1 MTINGT
7 LVISKTPPLIA
18 KEGVV
23 WIDTST
29 QIPRIKYFSGGGYI
43 PLNDIQELPTIP
55 ETPTWDSLEG
65 KPEVIAAGETQ
76 AEARAAIGAGT
87 GNSNLVIGTT
97 AATAAA
103 GNHNHAVTAHS
114 ESGLAAASNIQD
126 LAQALSA
133 RIKALEDAMVTP
145 E

>member
-43 PLNDIQELPTIP
+43 PLNDIQDLPTIP

-65 KPEVIAAGETQ
+65 KPEVIASGATQ
-76 AEARAAIGAGT
+76 SEARTAIGAGT
-87 GNSNLVIGTT
+87 GNSNLAIGTT
-97 AATAAA
+97 ASTAAA

-114 ESGLAAASNIQD
+114 ESGLDAASNIQA

-133 RIKALEDAMVTP
+133 RIKALEDAMDTP

>member
-7 LVISKTPPLIA
+7 LVISKTPPPIS

-55 ETPTWDSLEG
+55 ETPT
-65 KPEVIAAGETQ
+65 
-76 AEARAAIGAGT
+76 
-87 GNSNLVIGTT
+87 
-97 AATAAA
+97 
-103 GNHNHAVTAHS
+103 
-114 ESGLAAASNIQD
+114 
-126 LAQALSA
+126 
-133 RIKALEDAMVTP
+133 
-145 E
+145 

>member
-43 PLNDIQELPTIP
+43 PLND
-55 ETPTWDSLEG
+55 SL
-65 KPEVIAAGETQ
+65 T
-76 AEARAAIGAGT
+76 
-87 GNSNLVIGTT
+87 LGTT
-97 AATAAA
+97 ASTAAA
-103 GNHNHAVTAHS
+103 GNHNHAITAHS
-114 ESGLAAASNIQD
+114 ESGLAAASNIQA
-126 LAQALSA
+126 LAQALST
-133 RIKALEDAMVTP
+133 RIKALEDAQP
-145 E
+145 IPQE

>member
-43 PLNDIQELPTIP
+43 PLNDIQDLP
-55 ETPTWDSLEG
+55 
-65 KPEVIAAGETQ
+65 
-76 AEARAAIGAGT
+76 
-87 GNSNLVIGTT
+87 
-97 AATAAA
+97 
-103 GNHNHAVTAHS
+103 
-114 ESGLAAASNIQD
+114 
-126 LAQALSA
+126 
-133 RIKALEDAMVTP
+133 
-145 E
+145 

>member
-55 ETPTWDSLEG
+55 ETPT
-65 KPEVIAAGETQ
+65 
-76 AEARAAIGAGT
+76 
-87 GNSNLVIGTT
+87 
-97 AATAAA
+97 
-103 GNHNHAVTAHS
+103 
-114 ESGLAAASNIQD
+114 
-126 LAQALSA
+126 
-133 RIKALEDAMVTP
+133 
-145 E
+145 